1 MTSASRYSYGPWRG
15 GPDPLA
21 PPADLTAALDQIGRD
36 VMDGASP
43 RAAMR
48 ELLRRGIPGTRG
60 MDELARQVWQ
70 RRAEI
75 TRRHRLDGTL
85 HQVRE
90 LLDKALAAER
100 RELFPD
106 PDDHARFRE
115 AQLDALPP
123 DTARAVTELA
133 DYDWRSAEAAQAY
146 QDIRDLLGQQ
156 LLEQRF
162 EGMKQAL
169 QSSSPED
176 IERIRQMLSDLNDLL
191 AAHARGDADTPQR
204 FQEFMR
210 KHGDFFPEQPRNV
223 EELIDALAARA
234 AAAQRMINS
243 MSSQQRA
250 ELAELIQQA
259 FGDSRLAAQLATL
272 DAQLQALRPGEDW
285 QGLERF
291 RGQDP
296 LGLGEGAQ
304 AMADLAELDALSEQL
319 AQVYAGARTEDV
331 DLDALDR
338 QLGEEARIDARRLAE
353 LERELERHGFFE
365 RAPDG
370 SLRLSPKAMRRLGS
384 HALADVVQV
393 LRSRRGERELRRAGA
408 AGEPNGGSRPWE
420 FGDSEPWEVPR
431 TVRNS
436 VLRRAASRGGE
447 PLLVVEDVEVAD
459 TEQRARAAVALCVD
473 TSWSMV
479 QDGHWV
485 PMKRTALALH
495 HLVRTRFRSDALEL
509 ITFGRH
515 AQRVNI
521 AELTGLAGVWEQGTN
536 LHHALLLARRHLR
549 RHPDAAQVLLVVTDG
564 EPTAH
569 LEPDG
574 EAVFSYPPQPQ
585 TLALTVR
592 EMDRLA
598 RNGTA
603 VSIVMLGHD
612 PRLAVFVHALAR
624 RCGGRVLDPGVDGLG
639 AAVVG
644 DYLRH
649 RKRP

>member
-1 MTSASRYSYGPWRG
+1 MTSASRYSYGPWHG

-21 PPADLTAALDQIGRD
+21 PPADLSTALDEIGRD

-48 ELLRRGIPGTRG
+48 ELLRRGMPDTPG
-60 MDELARQVWQ
+60 MDELARRVWQ

-85 HQVRE
+85 QQVRE
-90 LLDKALAAER
+90 LLDKALTAER
-100 RELFPD
+100 RALFPD
-106 PDDHARFRE
+106 PDDDARFRE

-162 EGMKQAL
+162 EGIKQAL
-169 QSSSPED
+169 QSTSPED
-176 IERIRQMLSDLNDLL
+176 VERIRQMLSDLNELL
-191 AAHARGDADTPQR
+191 AAHARGDHDTPQR
-204 FQEFMR
+204 FEDFMR
-210 KHGDFFPEQPRNV
+210 QHGDFFPERPRNV
-223 EELIDALAARA
+223 DELIDALAARS
-234 AAAQRMINS
+234 AAAQRMLNS
-243 MSSQQRA
+243 MSAQQRA
-250 ELAELIQQA
+250 ELAELTQQA
-259 FGDSRLAAQLATL
+259 FGDPRLAQQLAQL
-272 DAQLQALRPGEDW
+272 DAQLQGLRPGEDW
-285 QGLERF
+285 QGSERF

-304 AMADLAELDALSEQL
+304 AMADLAELDALAEQL
-319 AQVYAGARTEDV
+319 AQSYAGARAEDV
-331 DLDALDR
+331 DLDALAR
-338 QLGEEARIDARRLAE
+338 QLGDEARIDARRLAE

-370 SLRLSPKAMRRLGS
+370 SLRLSPKALRRLGS
-384 HALADVVQV
+384 QALADVADA

-408 AGEPNGGSRPWE
+408 AGEPTGGARAWE
-420 FGDSEPWEVPR
+420 FGDSEPWDVPR
-431 TVRNS
+431 TVRNA
-436 VLRRAASRGGE
+436 VLRRAATGSAD
-447 PLLVVEDVEVAD
+447 PLLTVEDVEVVD

-479 QDGHWV
+479 QDGRWV

-495 HLVRTRFRSDALEL
+495 HLVQTRFRSDALEL

-515 AQRVNI
+515 AQQVDI
-521 AELTGLAGVWEQGTN
+521 AQLTGLAGVWEQGTN
-536 LHHALLLARRHLR
+536 LHHALLLAGRHLR

-569 LEPDG
+569 LEADG
-574 EAVFSYPPQPQ
+574 EAVFSYPPLPQ

-592 EMDRLA
+592 EMDGLA

-603 VSIVMLGHD
+603 VSIMMLGRN
-612 PRLAVFVHALAR
+612 PRLAQFVHALAR
-624 RCGGRVLDPGVDGLG
+624 RCGGRVLDPGLDGLG

-649 RKRP
+649 RRRP

>member
-1 MTSASRYSYGPWRG
+1 MTSASRYSYGPWEG

-21 PPADLTAALDQIGRD
+21 APADLSAALDQIGRD

-43 RAAMR
+43 QAAMR
-48 ELLRRGIPGTRG
+48 ELLRRGLLGERG
-60 MDELARQVWQ
+60 MDELARRLWQ

-85 HQVRE
+85 QQVRE
-90 LLDKALAAER
+90 LLDRALTAER
-100 RELFPD
+100 RALFPD
-106 PDDHARFRE
+106 PDDDARFRE

-162 EGMKQAL
+162 EGIKQGL
-169 QSSSPED
+169 QSTSPED
-176 IERIRQMLSDLNDLL
+176 VERIRQMLSNLTDLL
-191 AAHARGDADTPQR
+191 AAHARGDPQTPQR
-204 FQEFMR
+204 FEEFMR
-210 KHGDFFPEQPRNV
+210 RYGDYFPENPRTV
-223 EELIDALAARA
+223 DELIDALAARA
-234 AAAQRMINS
+234 AAAQRMLNS
-243 MSSQQRA
+243 MIPEQRA
-250 ELAELIQQA
+250 ELAQLAQQA
-259 FGDSRLAAQLATL
+259 FGDPRLAQQLATL

-285 QGLERF
+285 QGSERF

-304 AMADLAELDALSEQL
+304 AMADLSELDALAEQL
-319 AQVYAGARTEDV
+319 AQSYAGARTEDI
-331 DLDALDR
+331 DLDALAR
-338 QLGEEARIDARRLAE
+338 QLGDEARVDARRLAE

-384 HALADVVQV
+384 QALADVADA
-393 LRSRRGERELRRAGA
+393 LRGRRGEREQRRAGA
-408 AGEPNGGSRPWE
+408 ASDPTGASRPWE
-420 FGDSEPWEVPR
+420 FGASEPWDVPR
-431 TVRNS
+431 TVRNA
-436 VLRRAASRGGE
+436 VLRHAASSDG
-447 PLLVVEDVEVAD
+447 PLLTVEDVEVVD

-509 ITFGRH
+509 ITFGRQ
-515 AQRVNI
+515 AQRVDI
-521 AELTGLAGVWEQGTN
+521 AQLTGLTGVWEQGTN
-536 LHHALLLARRHLR
+536 LHHALLLAGRHLR

-574 EAVFSYPPQPQ
+574 EAVFSYPPLPQ

-592 EMDRLA
+592 EMDGLA
-598 RNGTA
+598 RIGTA

-612 PRLAVFVHALAR
+612 PKLAAFVHALAR
-624 RCGGRVLDPGVDGLG
+624 RCGGRVLQPGADGLG

-649 RKRP
+649 RRRRA